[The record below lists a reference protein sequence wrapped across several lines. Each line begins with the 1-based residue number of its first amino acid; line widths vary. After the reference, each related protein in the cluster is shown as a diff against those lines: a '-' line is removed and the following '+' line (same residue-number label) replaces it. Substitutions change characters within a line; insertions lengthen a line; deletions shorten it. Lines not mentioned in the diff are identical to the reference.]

1 LEKNDMTAAKILVVD
16 DELPIVNTVRAY
28 LEREGFAIRTALDGP
43 TALEVARTF
52 QPDLIVLDIMLPGMD
67 GLELLN
73 TLRRESDVFVLLL
86 TAKTEETDKIIGL
99 TMGADDYM
107 TKPFSPR
114 ELVARV
120 KAILRRERSVH
131 TSHHESLLNFE
142 RLRID
147 VDGRRVWKDDQEIE
161 FTPIEFDLL
170 LVLARHPGLVLSR
183 EQLIEQV
190 WNYDYYGDERV
201 VDAHIG
207 RLRKKIEEDPTR
219 PTLIV
224 TVRGA
229 GYRFEDE
236 SVPS

>member
-1 LEKNDMTAAKILVVD
+1 LEKNEMTAAKILVVD
-16 DELPIVNTVRAY
+16 DELPIVNTVHAY
-28 LEREGFAIRTALDGP
+28 LEREGFAIRTALDGS

-131 TSHHESLLNFE
+131 TPHHESLLNFE

-170 LVLARHPGLVLSR
+170 LALARHPGLVLSR

-207 RLRKKIEEDPTR
+207 RLRKKIEEDPTS